1 MFYDT
6 LHSSC
11 IAKPKKCENLYN
23 VKLPSG
29 FWSLYLEGVPKM
41 KHIYT
46 TDIIYIYTYTPAH
59 KKNMNIPSQHLHIYF
74 LYICELKKKA
84 SRIKSI
90 KLTLLCKSRVSR
102 FYVRVSSPFPSG
114 CGQLAWVLWQQWSS
128 FNCAMGAASL
138 LRSLMS
144 SKDLT

>member
-11 IAKPKKCENLYN
+11 IAKPKKCENLYS

-46 TDIIYIYTYTPAH
+46 TDSIYIYIYTYTPAH
-59 KKNMNIPSQHLHIYF
+59 KKNMNIPSQHLHIDF
-74 LYICELKKKA
+74 LYICELKKGHPGSKA
-84 SRIKSI
+84 
-90 KLTLLCKSRVSR
+90 LN
-102 FYVRVSSPFPSG
+102 SPFCANPGSQDFMSG
-114 CGQLAWVLWQQWSS
+114 FPLPFLQDAGSLHGCSGS
-128 FNCAMGAASL
+128 NGAASTAPWAPL
-138 LRSLMS
+138 PSC
-144 SKDLT
+144 DC

>member
-1 MFYDT
+1 
-6 LHSSC
+6 
-11 IAKPKKCENLYN
+11 
-23 VKLPSG
+23 
-29 FWSLYLEGVPKM
+29 
-41 KHIYT
+41 
-46 TDIIYIYTYTPAH
+46 
-59 KKNMNIPSQHLHIYF
+59 MNIPSQHLHIYF

-102 FYVRVSSPFPSG
+102 FYVRVSSPFLSG
-114 CGQLAWVLWQQWSS
+114 CGQPAWALWQQWSS

-144 SKDLT
+144 SKDLDLQGIVECAGGSRSIHACDQVPCAPQAASAWTPCNAICPEEQSKVFPCIQ